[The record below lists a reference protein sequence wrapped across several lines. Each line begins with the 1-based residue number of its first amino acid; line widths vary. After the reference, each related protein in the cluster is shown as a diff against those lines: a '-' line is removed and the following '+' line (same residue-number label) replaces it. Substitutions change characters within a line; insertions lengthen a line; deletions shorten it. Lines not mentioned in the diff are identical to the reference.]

1 MSKVSAP
8 RARSNARRP
17 VPSALRAEFASIL
30 SRVETHARIY
40 FRGVKCPHRKA
51 DCVAETVALAWKWLL
66 RLAERGK
73 DANQFPS
80 ALATLA
86 ARAVRS
92 GRKACGQEK
101 AKDVMNERTQCRC
114 GFVVGKLPD
123 HSTLEG
129 NPLFEALQDNQQT
142 PPDEQAAFRIDF
154 PAWLGTR
161 TDRDRRMVE
170 KMGTGEG
177 TGRVAALFALSP
189 ARVSQ
194 MRREF
199 KADWDRFCADEPAP
213 ANTGDRYSERR
224 KMDGKTSSSVAG
236 IALAGGTAGV

>member
-1 MSKVSAP
+1 MSSVSVR
-8 RARSNARRP
+8 RARFNARRP
-17 VPSALRAEFASIL
+17 VPRALRAEFAPIL

-40 FRGVKCPHRKA
+40 FRGMKCPHRKA

-73 DANQFPS
+73 DATEFPS

-92 GRKACGQEK
+92 GRKVCGQEK
-101 AKDVMNERTQCRC
+101 AKDVMNEITQRRC

-123 HSTLEG
+123 RSTLEG

-161 TDRDRRMVE
+161 TQRDRRMIE
-170 KMGTGEG
+170 KMGAGER
-177 TGRVAALFALSP
+177 TGRVADLFAVSP

-194 MRREF
+194 LRRDF
-199 KADWDRFCADEPAP
+199 KADWDRFCADDPAP
-213 ANTGDRYSERR
+213 ANHGDRHSERR
-224 KMDGKTSSSVAG
+224 KKDAKTSPSVPG
-236 IALAGGTAGV
+236 VALAGRTARL